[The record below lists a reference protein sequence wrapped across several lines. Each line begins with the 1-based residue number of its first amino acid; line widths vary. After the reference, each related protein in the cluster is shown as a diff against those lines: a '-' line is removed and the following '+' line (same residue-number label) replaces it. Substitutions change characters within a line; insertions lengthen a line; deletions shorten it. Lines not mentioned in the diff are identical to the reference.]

1 MQYRFGSLV
10 LDTARLTLVRSGER
24 VEVEPRVLRFL
35 IYLIENR
42 DRVVSRTELFDRTF
56 SRQVV
61 TDNALTVRVRAAR
74 AAIGDTAST
83 QQMIATVQGEGYR
96 FVADVE
102 TTQPRVGTG
111 DASTAVAPSESA
123 IPSGPPSI
131 AVLPFELLADD
142 AGNSTIA
149 RGLTHDIMT
158 RIGCSRS
165 LFVIARGTAFQYRSG
180 EQDVRAVGAALG
192 ARYLCQGA
200 VQIAGRRVRVTVA
213 LAVANT
219 RQEIWS
225 ERYDRPLD
233 DVLSLQEAIAMTVVS
248 ELEHEVQRHEMHHAS
263 LQPATRL
270 DAWSAYHGGL
280 NHMYRFRTSDCD
292 RAEKYFRHAL
302 ELEPGLA
309 RPCAG
314 LSFVNYERAY
324 LNLDDSRER
333 ALATAQSQAL
343 RAVDTDPADPMG
355 HWALSR
361 TCFLDGELD
370 AAKRAVAH
378 ATELNPSYATAQYF
392 QGWIAMLLGDRQS
405 CRERIELAL
414 RLSPKDPLSYGM
426 LGISALNLALLD
438 EHGAALERT
447 RAALE
452 HPGVHYQ
459 AQVVA
464 AIIFSLGGSFAEAR
478 ALMRKVRA
486 TRPGYD
492 LTDFFAANPFAQRT
506 DVQTLSAAYRAIGR
520 TG

>member
-10 LDTARLTLVRSGER
+10 LNTSRLTLVRSGER
-24 VEVEPRVLRFL
+24 VDVEPRVLRFL

-74 AAIGDTAST
+74 AAVGDTASA
-83 QQMIATVQGEGYR
+83 QRFIATVQGEGYR

-102 TTQPRVGTG
+102 TTQPRLGNADVSARVMSGE
-111 DASTAVAPSESA
+111 STIA
-123 IPSGPPSI
+123 SGPPSI
-131 AVLPFELLADD
+131 AVLPFELLADGAD
-142 AGNSTIA
+142 NSMIA
-149 RGLTHDIMT
+149 RGLTHDVIT

-180 EQDVRAVGAALG
+180 QEDVRAVGEALG

-200 VQIAGRRVRVTVA
+200 VQVVGRKVRVTVS
-213 LAVANT
+213 LAVASS

-225 ERYDRPLD
+225 DCYDRPLD

-248 ELEHEVQRHEMHHAS
+248 ELEHEVQRHEMRDAS

-292 RAEKYFRHAL
+292 RAEKYFRQAL
-302 ELEPGLA
+302 DLEPGLA
-309 RPCAG
+309 RPYAG

-324 LNLDDSRER
+324 LDLDETRER
-333 ALATAQSQAL
+333 ALATAQAQAL
-343 RAVDTDPADPMG
+343 RAVDADPADPMG

-361 TCFLDGELD
+361 TCFLGGELD
-370 AAKRAVAH
+370 AAQRSVAR

-405 CRERIELAL
+405 CRQRIELAL

-426 LGISALNLALLD
+426 QGISALNLALMG
-438 EHGAALERT
+438 EHEAALERT

-452 HPGVHYQ
+452 HPDVHYQ

-464 AIIFSLGGSFAEAR
+464 AIIFSLGGSLMEAR
-478 ALMRKVRA
+478 AMMRKVRA
-486 TRPGYD
+486 TRPGYG
-492 LTDFFAANPFAQRT
+492 LADFFAANPFAERS
-506 DVQTLSAAYRAIGR
+506 DVQALSAAYRALGSV
-520 TG
+520 G